1 MPSISALWVD
11 RSGSFS
17 LLKLSFLIFVV
28 TPGLWLLI
36 QLLSGQLYP
45 LPEKIIIRE
54 SGLWAIRLLMLSLLI
69 SPLRKILYW
78 PQLIVVRRMIG
89 VSALIYTSIHILA
102 WGADLSYEWTF
113 IEKEIFSRF
122 YLLIGMIAFLL
133 LLPLGITSTDN
144 MLRHIGAKNWKRLH
158 KLIYLVGI
166 FAILHFYLLLE
177 KLSTPEAQ
185 ILVGL
190 FIWMMGWRLLIFF
203 NPVASIQAL
212 FLLGVVSGFLTM
224 GIEILYFKFFTTLDA
239 SYLIWS
245 ANWSIRGGL
254 RPGWIVM
261 IVGVCFS
268 FIGWCR
274 RTVLAPK

>member
-1 MPSISALWVD
+1 MPSISALWMD
-11 RSGSFS
+11 RSGRFS

-203 NPVASIQAL
+203 NPVKIA
-212 FLLGVVSGFLTM
+212 
-224 GIEILYFKFFTTLDA
+224 TT
-239 SYLIWS
+239 
-245 ANWSIRGGL
+245 
-254 RPGWIVM
+254 
-261 IVGVCFS
+261 
-268 FIGWCR
+268 
-274 RTVLAPK
+274 